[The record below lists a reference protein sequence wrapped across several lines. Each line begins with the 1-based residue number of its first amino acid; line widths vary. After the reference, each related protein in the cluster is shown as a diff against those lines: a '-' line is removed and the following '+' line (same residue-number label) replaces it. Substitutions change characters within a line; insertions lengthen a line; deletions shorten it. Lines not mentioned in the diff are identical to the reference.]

1 MLGRSPQRVV
11 VGVRGLHH
19 DPRRASGPAGPA
31 GDLGDQGEGVL
42 GRPVV
47 GEMEWKIRIHDRDAC
62 HRRQVKAAGD
72 ELRAHQDVRA
82 ALAKRL
88 PDLEVRIG
96 PTRSIAVQAQHPRS
110 RPQLFDHPLQ
120 ALRAHAQ
127 GADLAAPAVVASG
140 GHRA

>member
-47 GEMEWKIRIHDRDAC
+47 RKVK
-62 HRRQVKAAGD
+62 RQVGVHDAHRCYARQVEAARHQLGAD
-72 ELRAHQDVRA
+72 QDVR
-82 ALAKRL
+82 
-88 PDLEVRIG
+88 
-96 PTRSIAVQAQHPRS
+96 
-110 RPQLFDHPLQ
+110 
-120 ALRAHAQ
+120 
-127 GADLAAPAVVASG
+127 PA
-140 GHRA
+140 